1 MIWNILVKC
10 IEKFTNWGEE
20 SEEEGEE
27 GSGNFLEKV
36 VTIIKELPGKLWE
49 WLKDTITKVG
59 EFFGNI
65 IETGKTKAGEF
76 LGKVVDTIK
85 ELPGKIWK
93 WLCDTVQKV
102 VKWGGDMV
110 EKAKK
115 AAQDTF
121 DKIVNKIKEIPGK
134 MLEIGKNIVEGIWD
148 GIKNATKWITD
159 KVKEFAK
166 KILDGIKSALGIKS
180 PSKVFREQVGK
191 NLALGIGEGFTE
203 EMKNVSEQMEK
214 TIPTDFDTDLNTAV
228 NLATSDT
235 SLPIEINR
243 KSVEELRLKNES
255 KDKKNEEL
263 LTQILNTARGINES
277 LYGKFVSALVDGVSV
292 SVNDREIARLVRR
305 YA

>member
-1 MIWNILVKC
+1 M
-10 IEKFTNWGEE
+10 
-20 SEEEGEE
+20 
-27 GSGNFLEKV
+27 
-36 VTIIKELPGKLWE
+36 
-49 WLKDTITKVG
+49 
-59 EFFGNI
+59 
-65 IETGKTKAGEF
+65 
-76 LGKVVDTIK
+76 
-85 ELPGKIWK
+85 
-93 WLCDTVQKV
+93 
-102 VKWGGDMV
+102 
-110 EKAKK
+110 
-115 AAQDTF
+115 
-121 DKIVNKIKEIPGK
+121 
-134 MLEIGKNIVEGIWD
+134 
-148 GIKNATKWITD
+148 
-159 KVKEFAK
+159 
-166 KILDGIKSALGIKS
+166 
-180 PSKVFREQVGK
+180 GK